1 MWWLLCQGT
10 EFLFFTLN
18 GYCKSSQ
25 SSETLSTCLNGS
37 QGTECSVGTV
47 HVFMKAL
54 PSQVRAAEFQLVS
67 ASLLPQHVSEH
78 MCSSS
83 ALPASQPPVQDVPC
97 PLKRW
102 LLRARHL
109 CKHTYFP
116 LQNSCLN
123 YSQGGIVSNM
133 RHCGILVAFGCD
145 HALCRL
151 GWKPAADDVTWE
163 WEWVWNLGGME
174 TDCKPQL
181 KWS

>member
-54 PSQVRAAEFQLVS
+54 PSQVRAAEFQLLS
-67 ASLLPQHVSEH
+67 ASLLPQDVSEH

-97 PLKRW
+97 PLEA
-102 LLRARHL
+102 LIAEGQ
-109 CKHTYFP
+109 TP
-116 LQNSCLN
+116 LQTHLLSSAKQLFKLLSERDSEWYETLWDSGCVW
-123 YSQGGIVSNM
+123 YHIVQVGLETCSWW
-133 RHCGILVAFGCD
+133 CD
-145 HALCRL
+145 MGMGMSVKPWRDGNRL
-151 GWKPAADDVTWE
+151 QT
-163 WEWVWNLGGME
+163 
-174 TDCKPQL
+174 TT
-181 KWS
+181 